1 MIEHNIIENMQKYP
15 FKNLMIFISL
25 PFEPILFPFIILI
38 TKKYLNLN
46 KNNIIVLLLSH
57 FIVFLLKRKTNRVRP
72 YNKYPNRIKNKFIYN
87 LNDNS
92 MPSGHA
98 FTSYL
103 LCWLI
108 SIKLKNNC
116 LMIIPILV
124 CISRV
129 WLGVHYPSDV
139 IVGLILGKITSTL
152 LKQ

>member
-1 MIEHNIIENMQKYP
+1 MLEHKIIENMQKYP
-15 FKNLMIFISL
+15 LKNLMTIISL
-25 PFEPILFPFIILI
+25 PFEPILFHFIILL

-46 KNNIIVLLLSH
+46 KNNLIILLLSH
-57 FIVFLLKRKTNRVRP
+57 FIIYLLKKKTNRTRP
-72 YNKYPNRIKNKFIYN
+72 YNKYPEEIKNKFIYD
-87 LNDNS
+87 LNDKS

-108 SIKLKNNC
+108 YKKTENEC
-116 LMIIPILV
+116 LMLIPILV

-129 WLGVHYPSDV
+129 WLGLHYPSDV
-139 IVGLILGKITSTL
+139 VVGLILGKITSTL